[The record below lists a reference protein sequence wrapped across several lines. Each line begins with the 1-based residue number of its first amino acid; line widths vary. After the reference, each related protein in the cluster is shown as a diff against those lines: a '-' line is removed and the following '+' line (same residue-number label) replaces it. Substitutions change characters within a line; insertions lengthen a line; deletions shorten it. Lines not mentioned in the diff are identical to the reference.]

1 MGFSF
6 GGLIQGALPAAAGYY
21 RGVTG
26 ANQLRRQYANED
38 AARERRMRLDAL
50 QEMLLKGQ
58 VDNFAA
64 DNARQDLQQ
73 QIGAKGSAEGRAIQ
87 MAQATKP
94 PVPNEAYQEFIGPE
108 GPGVYGITE
117 GQNPR
122 FLGKPIP
129 KPPPAAAGVAGG
141 TGTPPSKT
149 LPASVATP
157 IFENRRNLTTI
168 SAAREA
174 VRGNR
179 GAFGPQNFMPGY
191 DYVDSK
197 ENVAARAPIAN
208 IGSLVIHS
216 RSGAAVTISE
226 YPRLKPF
233 IPRASDT
240 PEQVEVKL
248 AELERE
254 IRSITED
261 MTTYYRE
268 QGYAVPGDQPTG
280 ARNASP
286 PGGAGKIMSPRA
298 YEAAKANGYSDEE
311 IRAEGYEVPQ

>member
-6 GGLIQGALPAAAGYY
+6 GGLIQGALPVATGYF
-21 RGVTG
+21 RGQAG
-26 ANQLRRQYANED
+26 ANQLRRQNANED
-38 AARERRMRLDAL
+38 ADRERRMRLDAL

-73 QIGAKGSAEGRAIQ
+73 QISAKGSAEGRAIQ

-94 PVPNEAYQEFIGPE
+94 PVPNEAYQEFIGPQ

-117 GQNPR
+117 GQDPR

-129 KPPPAAAGVAGG
+129 KPPTAVAHGGGAGMG
-141 TGTPPSKT
+141 TDPGKT
-149 LPASVATP
+149 LPLGAANP
-157 IFENRRNLTTI
+157 IFENRRNLATI
-168 SAAREA
+168 QAARGA
-174 VRGNR
+174 VGGAR

-191 DYVDSK
+191 DYLDKK

-208 IGSLVIHS
+208 IGSLVIHD

-226 YPRLKPF
+226 FPRLRPF
-233 IPRASDT
+233 IPRATDT

-248 AELERE
+248 NELERE
-254 IRSITED
+254 IQSITDD

-268 QGYAVPGDQPTG
+268 QGYAIPGDERRPGAPAPT
-280 ARNASP
+280 APSS
-286 PGGAGKIMSPRA
+286 GAGDPVDAA
-298 YEAAKANGYSDEE
+298 YQRWLQKNG
-311 IRAEGYEVPQ
+311 Q